1 MAENDNPIVALTLT
15 FQDGSQRKHQ
25 FGTPVPQK
33 IAMRR
38 LSREVHLLGDEPEW
52 DPPTGLDLIAQLAPK
67 LDKYLVWWRLEQ
79 ESCNIQ
85 GLPAAPLFRFLA
97 NDGTEIWMIEDEELL
112 LCISKTL
119 ERMEDYEEAPHDE

>member
-1 MAENDNPIVALTLT
+1 MNQNDSPVVALTLT

-25 FGTPVPQK
+25 FGKPVPQK

-52 DPPTGLDLIAQLAPK
+52 DPPTSLEPIAHLAPK

-79 ESCNIQ
+79 ESCNC
-85 GLPAAPLFRFLA
+85 FRFLA
-97 NDGTEIWMIEDEELL
+97 WDGTEIWMIEEEELP

-119 ERMEDYEEAPHDE
+119 ERMEDYEEAPHNE